1 METSFI
7 QALLIGLFC
16 FLGAIHTP
24 FLGCTLGWYAIGRPL
39 VAGTLVG
46 LVLGDVQTG
55 MLIGATINAVFI
67 GAITPGG
74 AMAADLNFAGFVG
87 TALAMMTK
95 SSPEVAVSLAVP
107 IGLVGV
113 FAWNAWS
120 TITVFFAH
128 LADKYAQKGKAK
140 GIWITGILFPQILGF
155 IFRFLPCFLVV
166 LFGSQIGDALSQAIP
181 QWLTDALGSIGKML
195 PAIGMALLLKMMIN
209 KFNLWAFFLFG
220 FVAVAVLKISTVPL
234 TLIGLGL
241 AFIVL
246 YLKNNGESKEVE
258 A

>member
-1 METSFI
+1 METNLI
-7 QALLIGLFC
+7 QALIIGILC
-16 FLGAIHTP
+16 YLGALHTP
-24 FLGCTLGWYAIGRPL
+24 FLGCTAGWYAIGRPL

-120 TITVFFAH
+120 TINVFFAH
-128 LADKYAQKGKAK
+128 MADKYAQKGNAK
-140 GIWITGILFPQILGF
+140 GIWISGVLLPQILGF

-166 LFGSQIGDALSQAIP
+166 LFGQQIGDAISQAIP
-181 QWLTDALGSIGKML
+181 QWLTDALGAVGKML

-220 FVAVAVLKISTVPL
+220 FIGVAVMKLSIVPL

-241 AFIVL
+241 AFVVL
-246 YLKNNGESKEVE
+246 YLKTGREVE

>member
-1 METSFI
+1 MEVNLI
-7 QALLIGLFC
+7 QAFLIGVFC
-16 FLGAIHTP
+16 YLGALHTP
-24 FLGCTLGWYAIGRPL
+24 FLGCTGGWYAIGRPL

-95 SSPEVAVSLAVP
+95 SSPEVAVTLAVP

-128 LADKYAQKGKAK
+128 MADKRAQKGDAK

-166 LFGSQIGDALSQAIP
+166 LFGSQIGDAISTSIP
-181 QWLTDALGSIGKML
+181 QWLTDALGAVGKML
-195 PAIGMALLLKMMIN
+195 PAIGMALLLKMMIS

-220 FVAVAVLKISTVPL
+220 FIAVAVMKLSIVPL
-234 TLIGLGL
+234 TILGLGL
-241 AFIVL
+241 AFVVL
-246 YLKNNGESKEVE
+246 YVKNNKEVE
-258 A
+258 SV